1 MANLLDEASILLTP
15 TAYNNGSML
24 AVKPTNGDGD
34 FTFSRNSAATRVN
47 AQGLI
52 EDVAINLPRI
62 DYTDGCGSLLLE
74 PQSTNLVYNS
84 NDGFASSSMNLVYNS
99 AISPDGTQNAYK
111 STTTGATAAHVRTL
125 NVAFSNT
132 SVFSMFLKYGNNQ
145 WYQIINA
152 AKTGNFVNV
161 DIQNGVFG
169 TNGADT
175 ENLSIKDFGN
185 GWYRVSGTFI
195 NALSTGTLRV
205 YAGSSSSS
213 NWAAT
218 SAPIGSYNYGFGF
231 QVEAQSYA
239 TSYIPTQGASSTR
252 LQDIAN
258 NSGNASLINSEE
270 GVLYAEIAA
279 LTDDTGGTD
288 KLITISDGTI
298 NNRVTIGFKN
308 VTNRAIVQVY
318 ASGILQVSYTYIP
331 ITQGNNNKLAF
342 KYKLNNFSAW
352 LNGVNVY
359 NDTSGITP
367 SIGVLNTLS
376 FNRGVTTNNF
386 YGKTKAVAVYKTA
399 LTDEQLTLLTTI

>member
-111 STTTGATAAHVRTL
+111 STTTGATGAYVRTL
-125 NVAFSNT
+125 NVAFANT
-132 SVFSMFLKYGNNQ
+132 SAFSMFLKYGNNQ

-195 NALSTGTLRV
+195 NALSTATLRV

-252 LQDIAN
+252 LQDIAT

-270 GVLYAEIAA
+270 GVLYVEIAGLA
-279 LTDDTGGTD
+279 DLVSSR
-288 KLITISDGTI
+288 LSINDGTNLNTI
-298 NNRVTIGFKN
+298 QLAQSPTVSNNYTFRNSSGTFVKDFTVSDITDYHKI
-308 VTNRAIVQVY
+308 AI
-318 ASGILQVSYTYIP
+318 
-331 ITQGNNNKLAF
+331 
-342 KYKLNNFSAW
+342 KYELNNYSVW
-352 LNGVNVY
+352 IDGVEVAT
-359 NDTSGITP
+359 DTLASVFP
-367 SIGVLNTLS
+367 IGTLENIS
-376 FNRGVTTNNF
+376 FDRGDGSFKTNS
-386 YGKTKAVAVYKTA
+386 KIRTLAVYKTA
-399 LTDEQLTLLTTI
+399 LTDARLTELTTI